1 MRKRAIKLLSQLGG
15 GRLTV
20 VEGEKRLLTGAADGA
35 ILHVHDSRAWWALSG
50 GSVTAARAYIEGWWS
65 SPDLYALMRLAARN
79 LDALNA
85 TMDSGW
91 RQLPGLLLEALRQGH
106 RRLFSRRRARS
117 DIVAHY
123 DLGNDF
129 FSLFLDETLAYSCA
143 VFPDIEAA
151 GSDTLPAASR
161 HKLEKIS
168 DKLELTAGDHL
179 LDLGCG
185 WGSMTFHAAD
195 RRGCRVTGVTL
206 SPAQHRFVK
215 AEIARHRLGEGASVV
230 LSDYRDFNS
239 REKFGKI
246 SSVEMIEAVGERH
259 FSTYFQRI
267 RHWLRPEGLAQVQAI
282 VIPHG
287 RYHSARRE
295 ADFIRQYVFPGG
307 MLPSLEIIRQS
318 ATAAGLRLV
327 GIEDIGAHYAPTL
340 MAWRQ
345 RFCERQSRVRALGF
359 DNRFCRLWDYY
370 FCYCAGAFAEKKL
383 SVAQLLFSPAPS
395 S

>member
-267 RHWLRPEGLAQVQAI
+267 RIRHWLRPEGLAQVQAI

-327 GIEDIGAHYAPTL
+327 GD
-340 MAWRQ
+340 
-345 RFCERQSRVRALGF
+345 
-359 DNRFCRLWDYY
+359 
-370 FCYCAGAFAEKKL
+370 
-383 SVAQLLFSPAPS
+383 
-395 S
+395 